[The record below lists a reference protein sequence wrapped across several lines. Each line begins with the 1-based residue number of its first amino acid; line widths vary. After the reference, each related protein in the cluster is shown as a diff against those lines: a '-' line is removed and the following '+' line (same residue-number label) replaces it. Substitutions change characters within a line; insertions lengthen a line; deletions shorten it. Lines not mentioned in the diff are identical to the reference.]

1 MHLFIINVSK
11 PLIRNKTYNLL
22 LNCLIYF
29 IILSTIRS
37 SYEFHFLSHVILY
50 HTILRHIQIIQNKV
64 KENEINQDNVK

>member
-1 MHLFIINVSK
+1 MYEHSK
-11 PLIRNKTYNLL
+11 PLIRNKTYHLL